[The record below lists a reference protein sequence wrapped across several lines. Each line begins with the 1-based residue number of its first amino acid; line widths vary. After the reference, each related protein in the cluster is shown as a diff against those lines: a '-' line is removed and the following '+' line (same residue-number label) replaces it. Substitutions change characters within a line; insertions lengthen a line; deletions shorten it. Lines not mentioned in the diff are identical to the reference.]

1 MFCYFL
7 SFRPGGLVSWR
18 TYECIKAVWRR
29 ENIFTTH
36 AQARKS
42 EFRGSC
48 VFMLIRWRWEQT
60 GVASAGCERSQF
72 SICGLHIKQ
81 QSSMTGQ
88 KDWVPLF
95 GFNQVCRYQPHPLWQ
110 QNNMFAPIFYQNKMW
125 NCFLV
130 IPIIIFK
137 KQSSCFLC
145 SLSALKGCGW
155 GLCGRYLC
163 PVWNRLCQRRH
174 FHIQDNCWP
183 VHGKKQR
190 TPERQRNLLLFKVF
204 LCLMRSIFI
213 WCQFLTPTGV
223 HSHPWTCHFHGDEAS
238 QQGKNTC
245 LTWKTCLLL

>member
-95 GFNQVCRYQPHPLWQ
+95 GFNQVCRYQPHPLWH

-137 KQSSCFLC
+137 KT
-145 SLSALKGCGW
+145 
-155 GLCGRYLC
+155 
-163 PVWNRLCQRRH
+163 
-174 FHIQDNCWP
+174 II
-183 VHGKKQR
+183 
-190 TPERQRNLLLFKVF
+190 LLFVLS
-204 LCLMRSIFI
+204 LCFERMWMRFMREISVP
-213 WCQFLTPTGV
+213 CLESTVPAETL
-223 HSHPWTCHFHGDEAS
+223 SHPRQLLTCP
-238 QQGKNTC
+238 
-245 LTWKTCLLL
+245 W

>member
-7 SFRPGGLVSWR
+7 SFRPGGLVSWH
-18 TYECIKAVWRR
+18 TYECTKAVWRR
-29 ENIFTTH
+29 ENIFITH

-95 GFNQVCRYQPHPLWQ
+95 GFNQVCRYQPHPLWH

-145 SLSALKGCGW
+145 SLSLLWKDVDEVYAGDICALFGIDCASGDTFTSKTTADLSMVRSKGHPKDKETC
-155 GLCGRYLC
+155 
-163 PVWNRLCQRRH
+163 
-174 FHIQDNCWP
+174 F
-183 VHGKKQR
+183 
-190 TPERQRNLLLFKVF
+190 F
-204 LCLMRSIFI
+204 LKCFCTS
-213 WCQFLTPTGV
+213 W
-223 HSHPWTCHFHGDEAS
+223 EAS
-238 QQGKNTC
+238 SFDVNF
-245 LTWKTCLLL
+245 